1 MNDMTLFLD
10 LLLLASGGYCMYTW
24 LRLMVTGH
32 LFQNGLLVPKDK
44 KVSDCA
50 DEAEYIRAIRPSL
63 GVVSIVTFL
72 YGIVMVLNDRLDTP
86 FIPYP
91 WPFALLVVVL
101 AALVWYGVCNSRA
114 NRDYFGL

>member
-1 MNDMTLFLD
+1 M
-10 LLLLASGGYCMYTW
+10 
-24 LRLMVTGH
+24 
-32 LFQNGLLVPKDK
+32 
-44 KVSDCA
+44 
-50 DEAEYIRAIRPSL
+50 
-63 GVVSIVTFL
+63 TFL

-91 WPFALLVVVL
+91 WPFALLAVVL

>member
-24 LRLMVTGH
+24 LRLMITGH

-91 WPFALLVVVL
+91 WPFALLAVVL
-101 AALVWYGVCNSRA
+101 AALVWYGICNSRA
-114 NRDYFGL
+114 NRDYCGL